1 MKAEVLDGG
10 GKKKPSAKR
19 TILIVD
25 DHPIVRHG
33 LTQLLNQEPDLDV
46 CMEAATA
53 SEAQAILERRRPD
66 LVIADISL
74 DGKNGLELVK
84 SIRRCDTDL
93 PILVLS
99 MHDENLYAE
108 RALRAGA
115 NGYVMKQEASERVL
129 DAARAVLN
137 GDIYVSAKMASRIV
151 RDVMAQPA
159 RGGGDAGFD
168 RLSDRELEVFEWLGR
183 GLSSAQIAGR
193 LQLSA
198 KTIETYRSHIK
209 RKLHLVSSGEL
220 VQHAVNWVEGRG
232 AP

>member
-1 MKAEVLDGG
+1 MHAKVLDGG
-10 GKKKPSAKR
+10 AKRKPDARR

-46 CMEAATA
+46 CMEAASA
-53 SEAQAILERRRPD
+53 AEALALLERKRPD
-66 LVIADISL
+66 VTIADISL

-84 SIRRCDTDL
+84 AIRRRDTKM

-115 NGYVMKQEASERVL
+115 NGYVMKQEAADRVL
-129 DAARAVLN
+129 DGVRAVLR
-137 GDIYVSAKMASRIV
+137 GEIFVSAKVASRCV
-151 RDVMAQPA
+151 RDVISRSSGPVDEF
-159 RGGGDAGFD
+159 GIG

-183 GLSSAQIAGR
+183 GLSSAQIAAR
-193 LQLSA
+193 LALSS

-209 RKLHLVSSGEL
+209 SKLHLASSVEL